1 MVGLRQSY
9 FVPCSTGM
17 SRSFPHRRSVRYC
30 INHPWLTTKDWPV
43 RAFDSNAANS
53 SATSATSDSVVNS
66 PSTVSLSITFLTTS
80 SSLMP
85 SSRAC
90 SGICLSTSGV
100 RTSPGQITLAR
111 MRCLPPSL
119 ATVLHSPM
127 EEVSCWPDQ
136 AALPGKFLD
145 HFGGELPRRPG
156 NGQRLARLAV
166 QIFRGSP

>member
-90 SGICLSTSGV
+90 SGICFSARGKAAQLRHALGRRVAHNDGRVDGADGNAGDPIWMQV
-100 RTSPGQITLAR
+100 RLGQRFID
-111 MRCLPPSL
+111 PSL
-119 ATVLHSPM
+119 IGA
-127 EEVSCWPDQ
+127 EC
-136 AALPGKFLD
+136 AALLQQESDAFEG
-145 HFGGELPRRPG
+145 RPVG
-156 NGQRLARLAV
+156 N
-166 QIFRGSP
+166 